1 MRKNKRLI
9 SGLLTAVMCV
19 GLLAGCGSAASDNAS
34 AGAGNNGTETTTAAG
49 ETAGSTEAEIGSNEN
64 DVTGDAQNGTRTI
77 VDHAGHEVTLPAEIN
92 RIAITSITPLPSVYC
107 MFEGSADRLI
117 GISPSSMAA
126 AENSLLAE
134 IIPGIVDV
142 PTDFM
147 AGGEVN
153 IEELIAMQPDVVFYR
168 AGNDEEYQQLTAA
181 GLNAV
186 AFSTT
191 DWGSDSVETFEAWVT
206 LLGQV
211 LNEEDKAAGIA
222 EYGREVYDM
231 IQERVATV
239 DESEK
244 PRVLFLYK
252 YSDGSIQTSGNS
264 HFGQY
269 WAEATGAINV
279 AEENDASNVEIN
291 MEQIYEWDPDMIYIT
306 NFVPYLSEDL
316 YNNAID
322 GHDWSVVRAV
332 QEENVY
338 KCPLGVYR
346 WYPPSSDTP
355 LMLLWMAKTNYPELF
370 KDIDL
375 ETVMKDYYQRFYNV
389 ELTDE
394 NIEKIFN
401 PSREAAG
408 A

>member
-1 MRKNKRLI
+1 MKKKVLSLVVAAAMSVSI
-9 SGLLTAVMCV
+9 
-19 GLLAGCGSAASDNAS
+19 LAGCGAS
-34 AGAGNNGTETTTAAG
+34 ASAP
-49 ETAGSTEAEIGSNEN
+49 AGSEVASVVASSEVAESSAVAENGSAEVVDEGTHVVVDHFGNEVEVPN
-64 DVTGDAQNGTRTI
+64 HIETI
-77 VDHAGHEVTLPAEIN
+77 VT
-92 RIAITSITPLPSVYC
+92 TSITPMPSVYC
-107 MFEGSADRLI
+107 MFAGSAERLI
-117 GISPSSMAA
+117 GMSPSSKAA
-126 AENSLLAE
+126 AENSLLAQIMPE
-134 IIPGIVDV
+134 IKDV

-147 AGGEVN
+147 TGGEVN
-153 IEELIAMQPDVVFYR
+153 VEALLAMNPDVVFC
-168 AGNDEEYQQLTAA
+168 NTSKEDEYNQLKAA
-181 GLNAV
+181 GLTV
-186 AFSTT
+186 IGVSTSQ
-191 DWGSDSVETFEAWVT
+191 WGSDSVETFEGWVT

-211 LNEEDKAAGIA
+211 FNEEDRAAGIA

-244 PRVLFLYK
+244 PRILFLYK
-252 YSDGSIQTSGNS
+252 YDDGSVQTSGPN

-269 WAEATGAINV
+269 WCEATGGINV
-279 AEENDASNVEIN
+279 AEGSDVKNPEVN

-306 NFVPYLSEDL
+306 NFVPYLAEDL
-316 YNNAID
+316 YNNAAFE

-332 QEENVY
+332 QEGNVY

-370 KDIDL
+370 EDVDMEQEIR
-375 ETVMKDYYQRFYNV
+375 DYYKNFYNL

-394 NIEKIFN
+394 DIVNIFN
-401 PSREAAG
+401 PTREAAG